1 MVLKLSGLQDTRHNR
16 GHVGITLATKHLQIY
31 IMHREVWKKGEK
43 RRVLRGEI
51 RGVWGTMTVYH

>member
-1 MVLKLSGLQDTRHNR
+1 MVLKLSGVQDTRRNR

-43 RRVLRGEI
+43 RRVLGGEC
-51 RGVWGTMTVYH
+51 V